1 MVCLGLFRFVRTGGM
16 RGAVAL
22 PDTTTQRSRHR
33 FEPDPVEQGRLRLVA
48 GVISLWGYIGGDDDT
63 VANDAIGRYTVHDNS
78 CHALKLHSDIVIR
91 AGDHLLV
98 HGDANVLVMCY
109 QEQNW

>member
-1 MVCLGLFRFVRTGGM
+1 MLSLYEQQPIRKAATLLKQG
-16 RGAVAL
+16 
-22 PDTTTQRSRHR
+22 
-33 FEPDPVEQGRLRLVA
+33 PVEEGQVHHVA
-48 GVISLWGYIGGDDDT
+48 AIISLWGYIRGDADT

-78 CHALKLHSDIVIR
+78 RHALKLHSDILIR
-91 AGDHLLV
+91 TGDHLLV